1 MILCDKKAIRVALL
15 LVGGAILLSACEEQR
30 AVTDES
36 PLEILM
42 TEYSENRTIIATENG
57 VKQYQFFAPLL
68 EGYTAGDEPYRE
80 FRRGIRMT
88 TFKKDST
95 DEVDVTLTA
104 NYAIY
109 YEKRKLWE
117 AKGNV
122 VVRKFDGKT
131 LYTEQLFWND
141 VTNKIYSNVDT
152 KIVENDG
159 ETYVSGF
166 ESDEEFRFWSARE
179 MDGRMEVEFTPT
191 PPDSTA
197 VAESDRESKAKSKR
211 PTLSEEEKERRREE
225 ARKRAAKQRSE
236 REANAAKQPA
246 PRRPQGS
253 APANFPMRNQPRQN
267 LKERQQGLE
276 VNPEHLAAP
285 RGEQLRTLPQSNAEP
300 VKTFSPKTN
309 KVK

>member
-30 AVTDES
+30 TVSEES
-36 PLEILM
+36 PLEVLM

-57 VKQYQFFAPLL
+57 VRQYQFFAPLL

-159 ETYVSGF
+159 ETFVSGF
-166 ESDEEFRFWSARE
+166 ESDEEFHFWSARE

-197 VAESDRESKAKSKR
+197 VAESDRKTTKKSKR
-211 PTLSEEEKERRREE
+211 PTLSDEERERRREE
-225 ARKRAAKQRSE
+225 TRQRAAKQRAE
-236 REANAAKQPA
+236 RQANATKQSA
-246 PRRPQGS
+246 PRRPQGA

-267 LKERQQGLE
+267 PKERQQGLE
-276 VNPEHLAAP
+276 VSPERLAAP
-285 RGEQLRTLPQSNAEP
+285 RGEQLRALPKSNTESA
-300 VKTFSPKTN
+300 VKTAPKAN
-309 KVK
+309 